1 LVFVLLAG
9 AASFASSQPSSS
21 GLPAKTLA
29 TIREPLSGFAQN
41 RRYLAWVVMSE
52 PLGPG
57 HCTALVMQDSRT
69 GRRST
74 RKGCVDVAPDLGELV
89 LAGERGYW
97 DVRGSSLSTEFS
109 QLVTASVRDRTVEAV
124 DFQSIYNEGSDHLVP
139 PASDGRSSYF
149 WTSPEDVTPGPLVR
163 FDRRRARRLTPR
175 ISSLSAL
182 GAGEGRYAFA
192 RAIRTYDCAR
202 EPAWSP
208 DGRLIAFARRGG
220 RRCRGGLWVM
230 NADGT
235 GARRVA
241 VNGRNPDWSP
251 DGSKLAYDN
260 GNGAVVV
267 SDATSGNAQTV
278 LKGADPAWSPDGSRL
293 ALARQ
298 QAILVAAPDGS
309 GERIVTT
316 GAVEPDWSPD
326 GTKLVFTRTDKDN
339 PGLAII
345 GVDGSGARS
354 LTSTEDRQPAWSP
367 DGRTIAYAHCS
378 PASGLRT
385 PILVRSHSGR
395 PLATINP
402 GGEAVSLAVTRTL
415 TAALVRRNTWR
426 LEIYSPKRRIVNLG
440 KRRVASTLAASGRRV
455 AFQAGRSI
463 FVIDARSGRLRL
475 VARAAGTPIGLSIVG
490 RRIAWAE
497 NLRGGARVRAIT
509 LR

>member
-1 LVFVLLAG
+1 
-9 AASFASSQPSSS
+9 
-21 GLPAKTLA
+21 
-29 TIREPLSGFAQN
+29 
-41 RRYLAWVVMSE
+41 
-52 PLGPG
+52 
-57 HCTALVMQDSRT
+57 
-69 GRRST
+69 
-74 RKGCVDVAPDLGELV
+74 
-89 LAGERGYW
+89 
-97 DVRGSSLSTEFS
+97 
-109 QLVTASVRDRTVEAV
+109 
-124 DFQSIYNEGSDHLVP
+124 
-139 PASDGRSSYF
+139 
-149 WTSPEDVTPGPLVR
+149 
-163 FDRRRARRLTPR
+163 
-175 ISSLSAL
+175 
-182 GAGEGRYAFA
+182 
-192 RAIRTYDCAR
+192 
-202 EPAWSP
+202 
-208 DGRLIAFARRGG
+208 
-220 RRCRGGLWVM
+220 M

-378 PASGLRT
+378 PASGLGCAYQIFVVAPDGTGRRARTPADAEAVQLAPSWAPDSQRLVFARFRSWQDDGDSHIVTGSRRLTHTPAPRT